1 MRMQIDIDYATLKT
15 LIAGRSAVRKLVMQR
30 ATYISGNVLVIRHVG
45 QIAPYTVTGAPVL
58 IGQYREPIAKTTLEI
73 FQVSCLQ
80 VGEYFLYGDE
90 KFRVEMNE
98 VLTATDWSPAITEF
112 VAVRD

>member
-1 MRMQIDIDYATLKT
+1 MRIKIDIDLPTLKT
-15 LIAGRSAVRKLVMQR
+15 LITGRNAVRKLVMRR
-30 ATYISGNVLVIRHVG
+30 ATYISGNVLIIRHVG

-80 VGEYFLYGDE
+80 IGECFLHGDE
-90 KFRVEMNE
+90 RFRVEMNDII
-98 VLTATDWSPAITEF
+98 TATDWSPAITEF